1 MKNNLLSVKSITKRY
16 GPKTALDA
24 FSMEFEPGVYGLLGP
39 NGAGKTTLM
48 RIIAGNLLPDTGQVF
63 YNGEDTLQM
72 GSRFKEVLG
81 YMPQQQNLYDHF
93 SARRFLRYMAAL
105 KGLNRRYAMS
115 LIEELLV
122 LVGLQNDAHRN
133 LGEFSGGMKQRVLIA
148 QTLLNDPKVL
158 LMDEPTAGLD
168 PKERI
173 NIRNFISEIA
183 FEKIVLLAT
192 HVVSDI
198 ENISKEVILL
208 NKGKIITHGE
218 PSAIIGKMQ
227 GKVYEISAT
236 IHELP
241 KLQKL
246 YRIRNL
252 VKYGDTIV
260 AQIVTD
266 VPPRGNVRE
275 IHPSLEDAYLYFSGE

>member
-1 MKNNLLSVKSITKRY
+1 MALKQPWMPSAWNLSP
-16 GPKTALDA
+16 G
-24 FSMEFEPGVYGLLGP
+24 SMGLLGP

-72 GSRFKEVLG
+72 GSRFKKVLG

-148 QTLLNDPKVL
+148 QALLNDPKVL

-227 GKVYEISAT
+227 GKVYEI
-236 IHELP
+236 
-241 KLQKL
+241 
-246 YRIRNL
+246 
-252 VKYGDTIV
+252 
-260 AQIVTD
+260 
-266 VPPRGNVRE
+266 
-275 IHPSLEDAYLYFSGE
+275 